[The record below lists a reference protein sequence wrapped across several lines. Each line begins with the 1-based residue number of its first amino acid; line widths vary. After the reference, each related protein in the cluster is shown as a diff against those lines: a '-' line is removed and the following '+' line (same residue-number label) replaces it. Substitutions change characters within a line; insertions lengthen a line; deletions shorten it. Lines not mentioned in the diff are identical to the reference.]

1 MSLVFGRASSS
12 DGVHPA
18 TTPNRSINM
27 EHFQQFAGIA
37 CAIIGFAFL
46 AFLSVGMI
54 YVAKHEEDLPD
65 DLIK

>member
-1 MSLVFGRASSS
+1 
-12 DGVHPA
+12 
-18 TTPNRSINM
+18 M

-65 DLIK
+65 DLLK